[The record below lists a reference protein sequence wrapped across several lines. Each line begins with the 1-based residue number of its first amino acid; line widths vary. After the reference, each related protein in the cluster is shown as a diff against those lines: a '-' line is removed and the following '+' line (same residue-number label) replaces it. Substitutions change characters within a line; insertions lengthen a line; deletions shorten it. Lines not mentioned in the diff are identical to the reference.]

1 MSWSEVSRKKRN
13 RQRKKSARKSPLK
26 QPRKSSNKRT
36 GRKSPRKS
44 NPIRHE
50 LKKFAPLRT
59 TNVQPARMEKWL
71 RVANEGKFEVE
82 RRFEGGP
89 GSIYA
94 PYYKSNPHR
103 HHVWTDHLVV
113 RRGTQL
119 DNTNRDANNC
129 ITLKELKKYNLSC
142 LDDPENHFYLQPL
155 GEKMGY
161 GLFARHAIP
170 ANTVIGEYTGEL
182 ITEEECDE
190 RSIQMKKKGL
200 LNYNFCTYSTM
211 KIDAGAMGNHTR
223 FINHDCGDKLN
234 CRTLY
239 VEVGICPRNFVV
251 SKQAIKTDEQLF
263 IWYGKGYFT
272 NMDCLCNSKK
282 IKCITKNR

>member
-1 MSWSEVSRKKRN
+1 M
-13 RQRKKSARKSPLK
+13 KSPLK
-26 QPRKSSNKRT
+26 QARKSSK
-36 GRKSPRKS
+36 RKSPRKS
-44 NPIRHE
+44 NPIRYA

-82 RRFEGGP
+82 RRFDGTP
-89 GSIYA
+89 GNIND
-94 PYYKSNPHR
+94 PYYRSNPNR

-113 RRGTQL
+113 RSGTRL
-119 DNTNRDANNC
+119 DNTIREESNF
-129 ITLKELKKYNLSC
+129 ITLQELKKKYNLSC
-142 LDDPENHFYLQPL
+142 LDDPEKHFYLKPL
-155 GEKMGY
+155 GQHMGY

-190 RSIQMKKKGL
+190 RSVKMKKTGAM
-200 LNYNFCTYSTM
+200 NYNFCTYSTM

-251 SKQAIKTDEQLF
+251 SKQHIKEDEQLF

-272 NMDCLCNSKK
+272 GMDCLCKSN
-282 IKCITKNR
+282 KCIKPVRKI